1 MARSTPAVQALTS
14 VGLAPTYAAADNTNG
29 EQIAN
34 NGRRIVHVK
43 NASGGGLTVTVRM
56 PTTVDGLTVPDRTV
70 SIPAGTDKLV
80 GPFGSAYTQAA
91 DGNVYVD
98 YSTGTSITRA
108 VLEMPLVS

>member
-1 MARSTPAVQALTS
+1 MARSTPAVQSLTS

-34 NGRRIVHVK
+34 NGRRLLHVK
-43 NASGGGLTVTVRM
+43 NASGGSLTVTVRM
-56 PTTVDGLTVPDRTV
+56 PTIVDGLTVPDRTV
-70 SIPAGTDKLV
+70 TVAAGADKLI
-80 GPFGSAYTQAA
+80 GPFPSAYTQAA

-108 VLEMPLVS
+108 VLEMPLVT